1 MSKLPKVTFNFK
13 YNEQE
18 DIIDSLFQ
26 IGSEIMH
33 KYEHCLMDDETLNE
47 ITCLFTTRIKE
58 LRYNLQNQNNP
69 LLIHDCSGCTYLGQY
84 LYCNFVSNQILSVC
98 YFDLYYHERGNR
110 VEFIARYGNEPKE
123 YLSFTYFKN
132 IPQNPEEY
140 FPQQQLKIMDEIYK
154 RYMAKK
160 EMV

>member
-1 MSKLPKVTFNFK
+1 
-13 YNEQE
+13 
-18 DIIDSLFQ
+18 
-26 IGSEIMH
+26 MH
-33 KYEHCLMDDETLNE
+33 L
-47 ITCLFTTRIKE
+47 TTGMRLLK
-58 LRYNLQNQNNP
+58 RPP
-69 LLIHDCSGCTYLGQY
+69 LAYHIFLANSGLQY

-132 IPQNPEEY
+132 ISQNPEEY